1 MKTQQG
7 IPFDGIETVTI
18 DGRIDL
24 AGTRAPLSVTLK
36 REAIPGKDR
45 RISNGKLL
53 RVAAAY
59 PLEEGESIEI
69 SDSSCQAEAWIT
81 RTGESSREIVVSED
95 AVQGAGENRYLRL
108 KCDIGLYT
116 EYSSLNRATDGRA
129 VLKHCLALR
138 EMKRLAAAGPT
149 IDEQGNLR
157 IPKGTARASGTPY
170 DLSYE
175 FEYRP
180 RLFAWDEV
188 ANGGYPDLGGRY
200 TFGELTA
207 AFPVVAP
214 LVAPLAHAF
223 FAALPEKQK
232 ARILARELAA

>member
-1 MKTQQG
+1 MMKTQQC
-7 IPFDGIETVTI
+7 IPLDGIEPVTI

-24 AGTRAPLSVTLK
+24 AGTRAPVSVTIQ
-36 REAIPGKDR
+36 REAITGKDR
-45 RISNGKLL
+45 RISNGRLL

-69 SDSSCQAEAWIT
+69 LTDSYSQADAWIV

-95 AVQGAGENRYLRL
+95 AVPGVGGDRYLRL
-108 KCDIGLYT
+108 ECDIGLYT
-116 EYSSLNRATDGRA
+116 ECSSLNRATDDRA

-138 EMKRLAAAGPT
+138 ELKRLAAAGPT
-149 IDEQGNLR
+149 IDEQGTIR
-157 IPKGTARASGTPY
+157 IPKGAARAGDTPY

-175 FEYRP
+175 FEFRP

-188 ANGGYPDLGGRY
+188 ANGGYPDLGGRF
-200 TFGELTA
+200 TFASLTA
-207 AFPVVAP
+207 KHPEVAH
-214 LVAPLAHAF
+214 LAHAF

-232 ARILARELAA
+232 ARILAREMAA